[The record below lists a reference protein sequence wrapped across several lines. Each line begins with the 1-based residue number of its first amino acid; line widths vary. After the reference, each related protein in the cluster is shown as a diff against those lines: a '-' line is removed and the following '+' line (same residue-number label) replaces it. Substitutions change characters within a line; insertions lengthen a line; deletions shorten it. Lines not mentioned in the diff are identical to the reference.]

1 MRFVFVAAAA
11 FAGLVVQPAWADV
24 IAKADNGFVVRA
36 AARVTATPA
45 EAWKM
50 LVVPASWWSAQHTFS
65 GDAANLSLDPVPGG
79 CFCEK
84 LPLPK
89 AAAKGERAGGVQHLR
104 VVYANPGK
112 ALRLTGALG
121 PLQSEALQ
129 GTLTITI
136 KPMDG
141 GSRVLFEY
149 VVGGFMRYP
158 VDEIAPAVDAMLS
171 AQLVSLAT
179 KLGPVA
185 SAPAADTPR
194 AGPPPETGAAET
206 AEPAVAA
213 PAPRAEVPPT
223 RWSLPPGPGTSAVSP
238 ATTERP
244 VEVKPAPSPRPVATV
259 RPVARPGQKPAP
271 KPAPVAKPAPSP
283 AATAAQKER
292 DDANAA
298 FDALLGAEPS
308 GSGQPVPGAPG
319 AELAP
324 TLNQ

>member
-1 MRFVFVAAAA
+1 MRFAFAAAA
-11 FAGLVVQPAWADV
+11 ALAGLAAQPARADV

-45 EAWKM
+45 EAWKT
-50 LVVPASWWSAQHTFS
+50 LVAPASWWSAQHTFS
-65 GDAANLSLDPVPGG
+65 GDAANLTLDPVPGG

-89 AAAKGERAGGVQHLR
+89 DAVKGERAGGVQHLR

-171 AQLVSLAT
+171 AQLVALAT

-185 SAPAADTPR
+185 SAPVEQTPR
-194 AGPPPETGAAET
+194 AGPPPETGAAE
-206 AEPAVAA
+206 PAATA
-213 PAPRAEVPPT
+213 PAARADVPPA
-223 RWSLPPGPGTSAVSP
+223 RWSLPPGPATRAVPP
-238 ATTERP
+238 ATTETP
-244 VEVKPAPSPRPVATV
+244 VEGKPAPSPKPVAAAKPMAKAV
-259 RPVARPGQKPAP
+259 QKPAP
-271 KPAPVAKPAPSP
+271 KFVPAARPAPSP

-298 FDALLGAEPS
+298 FDALLGAGPS
-308 GSGQPVPGAPG
+308 GTGQPAPVAPG
-319 AELAP
+319 AELPA
-324 TLNQ
+324 TANQ